1 MRTSENRT
9 TEISKSQGLDVHLN
23 FPQHTRPSVCLRL
36 SEWPTWLIWTLVA
49 FCAKI
54 QIHIFWHS
62 FSLTVICNNIF
73 FSLTLGTVGTGING
87 SGIVGG
93 GGGIFTDE
101 HSLIAQYCQKLH
113 NGDLISAVPDS
124 PLTLMAEIDAEQRH
138 ELELMIRE
146 LETEN
151 ATLQV
156 RTIYTFEP

>member
-1 MRTSENRT
+1 MLLAAKFENDCV
-9 TEISKSQGLDVHLN
+9 K
-23 FPQHTRPSVCLRL
+23 
-36 SEWPTWLIWTLVA
+36 
-49 FCAKI
+49 KI
-54 QIHIFWHS
+54 
-62 FSLTVICNNIF
+62 

-113 NGDLISAVPDS
+113 NGDLISTVPDS

-156 RTIYTFEP
+156 RTIYTFKPKSGSFD